1 MPDPL
6 RRRWRAGAVGALCA
20 VARAVPAPLLRPGF
34 AAAAAWARRGEL
46 GRTARTNLELA
57 YAGALSPAERE
68 RIVRATFEH
77 ATRLATHWLAL
88 SRGAP
93 PEGPRRARGA
103 WIDARVVVDPSIEIL
118 ERELARGRGAIVVTA
133 HIGDWELLCA
143 ALRRRG
149 IHGSVVAHVK
159 RRDPLAR
166 RWIELREGYGVPTLP
181 QVGSAR
187 RALEVLERGE
197 TLGLL
202 CDLEVR
208 RLAGAFVPFF
218 GRPAWTMS
226 APAALARV
234 RGQPL
239 VPARCVRESGGA
251 WRLSVDPPLALR
263 PELDRRAGTLELLAR
278 LNATYER
285 WIRAD
290 PEQWAWHQPRWRRQ
304 P

>member
-20 VARAVPAPLLRPGF
+20 LASRTPATLLRPGF
-34 AAAAAWARRGEL
+34 AAAAAWARRGAL
-46 GRTARTNLELA
+46 GRTARANLELA
-57 YAGALSPAERE
+57 YGNELAPAERE
-68 RIVRATFEH
+68 RIARATFEH
-77 ATRLATHWLAL
+77 ATRLAESWLRL

-93 PEGPRRARGA
+93 PEGARRARGE

-166 RWIELREGYGVPTLP
+166 RWIDLRAGYGVPTLP

-218 GRPAWTMS
+218 GHPAWTMT
-226 APAALARV
+226 APAALARL

-239 VPARCVRESGGA
+239 VPARCVREPAGT
-251 WRLSVDPPLALR
+251 WRLSVDAPLEPRA
-263 PELDRRAGTLELLAR
+263 ELDRQAGTLELLAR

-285 WIRAD
+285 WIRAA
-290 PEQWAWHQPRWRRQ
+290 PEQWAWHQPRWRRR